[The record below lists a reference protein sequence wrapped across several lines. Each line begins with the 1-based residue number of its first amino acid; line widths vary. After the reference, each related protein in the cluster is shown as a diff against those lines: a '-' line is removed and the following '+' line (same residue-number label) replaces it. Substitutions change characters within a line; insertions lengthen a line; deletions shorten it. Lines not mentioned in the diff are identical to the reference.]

1 MVDKDKLKVEPVDA
15 LDATESL
22 GFQTF
27 RKGTRKAWTKE
38 EDEALVSIIRRL
50 YPHPINP
57 DDMKWDYISLQIPAT
72 DGPNS
77 EIRKPKDCRKRWT
90 NSLDPRLRRGRWT
103 QEEDNSL
110 VNAYDMYGPSWQ
122 KVAAKIPG
130 RTDDQ
135 CAKRYMEVLDP
146 ETKDRL
152 KPWNQ
157 EEDLRLIRQIKIH
170 GTKWRTIAFELK
182 GRPSLTCRNR
192 WRKLVTQVVRGNADP
207 VILAEVELVNGVTR
221 GIKTEEAAAVPV
233 RTLARKPPPSAIT
246 RPSSSETEWKYTIS
260 GDEHHLGLPHQRL
273 FGAENGGV
281 IKNQELVQALISYA
295 KTYNLDITVHQHIH
309 HHYLPQPQASLGF
322 ETPPFAAGTIAPSA
336 PETQFPVLASSQG
349 FYGLEP
355 ELQLSRYQH
364 FNYLPPLTEVPKLN
378 LSVLP
383 PGSGLSKMGLIQHH
397 HHHHH
402 HHHEESREPKSLDLV
417 KLLNDD
423 FRKKEPSLVL
433 NPLTPLTQAVRIAA
447 AEEEL
452 KKRSLST
459 ERPAKKLKSEHS
471 DDEEEGLDF
480 WETMRNLTEH
490 AGNSSTKP
498 ISQHHPLHHV
508 ASVTPQPQLQPP
520 ADDEAEEEA
529 LNAYG
534 LFYNVYTREGSVHPE
549 PVAQQASNTYDSLV
563 NSFGALPFNP
573 S

>member
-1 MVDKDKLKVEPVDA
+1 MTDKAKATPVDT
-15 LDATESL
+15 LDATASL

-38 EDEALVSIIRRL
+38 EDEALTSIIRRL

-57 DDMKWDYISLQIPAT
+57 DDMKWDYIALQIPS
-72 DGPNS
+72 DGQNT

-90 NSLDPRLRRGRWT
+90 NSLDPSLRRGRWT
-103 QEEDNSL
+103 QDEDNSL
-110 VNAYDMYGPSWQ
+110 VRAYDMYGPSWQ

-207 VILAEVELVNGVTR
+207 VILAEVELVNGISR
-221 GIKTEEAAAVPV
+221 QIKSEESPEAPV
-233 RTLARKPPPSAIT
+233 RVPARKPTPSAIT
-246 RPSSSETEWKYTIS
+246 RPSNSEVEWKYSIG
-260 GDEHHLGLPHQRL
+260 GDEHQLGLPHQRL
-273 FGAENGGV
+273 FGAENGGA
-281 IKNQELVQALISYA
+281 IKDQTLVQALIAYA

-309 HHYLPQPQASLGF
+309 HHYLPQPQPSPGF
-322 ETPPFAAGTIAPSA
+322 ESPSFGVGTIAPSA
-336 PETQFPVLASSQG
+336 PETHFPVQTSSQG
-349 FYGLEP
+349 LYALEP

-364 FNYLPPLTEVPKLN
+364 FNYLPPLMEVPKLN

-383 PGSGLSKMGLIQHH
+383 PGSGLAKQRSTQHHH

-402 HHHEESREPKSLDLV
+402 HHHEENREPKSLDLV

-423 FRKKEPSLVL
+423 FRKKEASPVL
-433 NPLTPLTQAVRIAA
+433 DPLTPLTQAVRIAA

-452 KKRSLST
+452 KKRTLST
-459 ERPAKKLKSEHS
+459 DRPAKRPKNDLS

-480 WETMRNLTEH
+480 WETMRNLTDH
-490 AGNSSTKP
+490 ASEPGRKP
-498 ISQHHPLHHV
+498 VSQHHPLHHV
-508 ASVTPQPQLQPP
+508 ASVTPQPP
-520 ADDEAEEEA
+520 AEGTNDDEADEDA

-549 PVAQQASNTYDSLV
+549 PSAHQPNNTYDSLV